1 MQATEIRCKSST
13 VNVKVS
19 EKKKEKKKKIKKL
32 CGLSPQVKNVFLP
45 LEKSKKKSKKAK
57 NQNYIKKSALKKNFI
72 NYK

>member
-1 MQATEIRCKSST
+1 MQAIEIRCKINT

-19 EKKKEKKKKIKKL
+19 KKKEKKKKIQKS
-32 CGLSPQVKNVFLP
+32 CGLSPLVKNVFLP

-57 NQNYIKKSALKKNFI
+57 KENYIKKSALKKNFI